1 MQTGE
6 AKALRT
12 TPRIS
17 AGSKRSPRLCS
28 MRSQRPQE
36 TSSPL
41 SGSSSGVAASA
52 AATSRSAPSKP
63 GRTRREETCGHTDR
77 RSRSR
82 DGVRPLDPPRMPSGR
97 WSEGATAG
105 RAAPSTSRVPPV
117 PPPRPPGSSSAPTRL
132 PQPDA
137 TASRPDPTRVAAAA
151 AGLTILSR
159 GSVQSPRTPP
169 PSSSGSSV
177 DPPTS
182 SATNKT
188 RSWRETLLRGPV
200 GVISRQGKKKKK
212 TKNRRCEK
220 SLVGGAR

>member
-1 MQTGE
+1 MG
-6 AKALRT
+6 
-12 TPRIS
+12 
-17 AGSKRSPRLCS
+17 
-28 MRSQRPQE
+28 SQRPQE

-41 SGSSSGVAASA
+41 SGSPSGVAPSA

-63 GRTRREETCGHTDR
+63 GRPRREETSGHTDR

-105 RAAPSTSRVPPV
+105 RAAPSTSRGPPV
-117 PPPRPPGSSSAPTRL
+117 HPPRPTRSSSAPTRL
-132 PQPDA
+132 PQSDA
-137 TASRPDPTRVAAAA
+137 TASRPDPTRVAAT

-188 RSWRETLLRGPV
+188 RSWRETVLRGPV
-200 GVISRQGKKKKK
+200 RVISCQGKKKKK
-212 TKNRRCEK
+212 PKNRRCEK